1 MLWLRECLHWN
12 AWLAAFVH
20 NCCQRARPRGP
31 LISADSFALL
41 TFFSDVFRLAA
52 ACHTWV
58 SFDDDRGM
66 PAKWSRSVSSVSCHS
81 QNADDTDA
89 TMLDP
94 EGGRACGWPGWTLQ
108 TVDSASCCLLRLA
121 ELPFRQRVPAAFSPA
136 ARDSSSGS
144 RNKLIGIRQRWCGLR
159 TCKPLRI
166 TEGPGQRSLRW
177 QQLFRHSLLLA
188 RRDLAALSLLVQG
201 AAAAPAGSNVSCRK
215 KTERVDMA
223 DCVGSER
230 FLYDA
235 PSGAVVGAAP
245 VGSNVSCRKETVRV
259 DKHYEDDTDG
269 DSPSKTLNSNAGVT

>member
-1 MLWLRECLHWN
+1 MEAERELSQLSLPERRRHRRYN
-12 AWLAAFVH
+12 AGS
-20 NCCQRARPRGP
+20 RG
-31 LISADSFALL
+31 
-41 TFFSDVFRLAA
+41 
-52 ACHTWV
+52 
-58 SFDDDRGM
+58 
-66 PAKWSRSVSSVSCHS
+66 
-81 QNADDTDA
+81 
-89 TMLDP
+89 
-94 EGGRACGWPGWTLQ
+94 TLQ

-215 KTERVDMA
+215 KT
-223 DCVGSER
+223 
-230 FLYDA
+230 
-235 PSGAVVGAAP
+235 
-245 VGSNVSCRKETVRV
+245 VRV